1 MYNTIDCFERTKNM
15 NLLSLSPAEAEIMEL
30 LWEGG
35 EKTNRELLFYLNTDG
50 RDWKRQTLNTLLT
63 RLIAKNLVKKNGHKF
78 MAEISKQEYNSAQA
92 QSVLETM
99 YNGSLDNFIMTL
111 NGGNQLSEEEAATLR
126 KLLNEKDGEKE

>member
-1 MYNTIDCFERTKNM
+1 M

-35 EKTNRELLFYLNTDG
+35 EKTNRELRFYLNTDG

-99 YNGSLDNFIMTL
+99 YNGSLANFIMTL
-111 NGGNQLSEEEAATLR
+111 TGGNQLSEEEAATLR

>member
-30 LWEGG
+30 LWEG
-35 EKTNRELLFYLNTDG
+35 ECLTNRELLFYLNTDG

-99 YNGSLDNFIMTL
+99 YNGSLANFIMTL
-111 NGGNQLSEEEAATLR
+111 TGGNQLSEEEAATLR

>member
-1 MYNTIDCFERTKNM
+1 MKNM

-35 EKTNRELLFYLNTDG
+35 EKTNRELLLCLNTDG

-78 MAEISKQEYNSAQA
+78 MASFSKQEYSSAQA

-99 YNGSLDNFIMTL
+99 YNGSLANFIMTL
-111 NGGNQLSEEEAATLR
+111 TGGNQLSEEEASTLR
-126 KLLNEKDGEKE
+126 KLLNEKDGEKK

>member
-1 MYNTIDCFERTKNM
+1 MCIRDR
-15 NLLSLSPAEAEIMEL
+15 
-30 LWEGG
+30 
-35 EKTNRELLFYLNTDG
+35 NTDG

-99 YNGSLDNFIMTL
+99 YNGSLANFIMTL
-111 NGGNQLSEEEAATLR
+111 TGGNQLSEEEAATLR

>member
-1 MYNTIDCFERTKNM
+1 M

-35 EKTNRELLFYLNTDG
+35 EKTNRELLFCLNTDG

-99 YNGSLDNFIMTL
+99 YNGSLANFIMTL
-111 NGGNQLSEEEAATLR
+111 TGGNQLSEEEAATLR

>member
-63 RLIAKNLVKKNGHKF
+63 RLIAKNLVKKKRSQIYG
-78 MAEISKQEYNSAQA
+78 
-92 QSVLETM
+92 
-99 YNGSLDNFIMTL
+99 
-111 NGGNQLSEEEAATLR
+111 
-126 KLLNEKDGEKE
+126 

>member
-1 MYNTIDCFERTKNM
+1 M

-30 LWEGG
+30 LCEGG

-99 YNGSLDNFIMTL
+99 YNGSLANFIMTL
-111 NGGNQLSEEEAATLR
+111 TGGNQLSEEEAATLR

>member
-1 MYNTIDCFERTKNM
+1 M
-15 NLLSLSPAEAEIMEL
+15 NLLSLSPAEADIMEL

-35 EKTNRELLFYLNTDG
+35 EKTNRELLFCLNTDG

-99 YNGSLDNFIMTL
+99 YNGSLANFIMTL
-111 NGGNQLSEEEAATLR
+111 TGGNQLSEEEAATLR